1 MFRQIITG
9 LILTACL
16 GAGLGYAHAQDG
28 AEPAGQTDAVEHEWP
43 DRLAGHGGPVKSVVL
58 SEDGTRALT
67 ASFDYTVILWALEG
81 EEGRIIHR
89 LDGHKA
95 AANDVAFV
103 PGTEKAVSV
112 GDDGALAI
120 WDLDEGA
127 LIKLIEDTGEK
138 ALDVAVS
145 LDGTLAAVARWD
157 GTARLFDLG
166 EGREVDRLAGHSGNV
181 NAVAF
186 SQDGLE
192 LYTGG
197 YDGRILVWPIAD
209 GRVSGPS
216 RVLHEAGWGVNV
228 LAALPGASLLAFG
241 TINGEAGV
249 TDLETG
255 DTAILKDGDH
265 PVLALA
271 TSPRAGTFAVGT
283 ADGEIDV
290 FDVETGAVIESYGD
304 LFGPVWGLSFTPEG
318 DQLYRAGLDDH
329 AIRWQVSPNQ
339 PFQRTQSVYPR
350 RFQAYDVDDP
360 GEREFLR
367 KCSVCHTLTTDD
379 ANRAG
384 PTLYGLF
391 GRKAGTVEGYT
402 YSEALKNSDIVWN
415 AETVGRL
422 FDDGPD
428 VVTPGTKMP
437 IQRLKSVERRDALI
451 EYLARATAPDG
462 DNTRTNERRDGAGG
476 ETE

>member
-1 MFRQIITG
+1 MFRRIITCAT
-9 LILTACL
+9 LAVCL
-16 GAGLGYAHAQDG
+16 GFGPGQAIAQDG
-28 AEPAGQTDAVEHEWP
+28 GQSSDRSSDGHHPWP
-43 DRLAGHGGPVKSVVL
+43 DRLVGHGGPVKSVVL
-58 SEDGTRALT
+58 SDDGSRALT

-81 EEGRIIHR
+81 EDGRIIHR
-89 LDGHKA
+89 LNGHQA

-103 PGTEKAVSV
+103 PGTATAVSV

-120 WDLDEGA
+120 WDLERGSLVD
-127 LIKLIEDTGEK
+127 LIEDTGEK

-145 LDGTLAAVARWD
+145 PDGKLAAVARWD
-157 GTARLFDLG
+157 GTARLFDLADK
-166 EGREVDRLAGHSGNV
+166 REVDRLSGHSGNV

-186 SQDGLE
+186 SEDGRDLF
-192 LYTGG
+192 TGG
-197 YDGRILVWPIAD
+197 YDGRILVWPLAE

-216 RVLHEAGWGVNV
+216 RLLHEAGWGVNV

-241 TINGEAGV
+241 TIDGKAGV
-249 TDLETG
+249 VDIAAG
-255 DTAILKDGDH
+255 DTAILKDGEH

-283 ADGEIDV
+283 ADGDIEV
-290 FDVETGAVIESYGD
+290 FDIETGTSVADYGD
-304 LFGPVWGLSFTPEG
+304 LFGPVWGLSFTPQG

-329 AIRWQVSPNQ
+329 AIRWQVSPME
-339 PFQRTQSVYPR
+339 PMKRTQSVYPR
-350 RFQAYDVDDP
+350 RFQAFDVEDP

-367 KCSVCHTLTTDD
+367 KCSVCHTLAPDG

-391 GRKAGTVEGYT
+391 GRAAGSVAGYD
-402 YSEALKNSDIVWN
+402 YSDALKRSDIVWT

-451 EYLARATAPDG
+451 DYLARATAPVG
-462 DNTRTNERRDGAGG
+462 DTNITSDRRDGAGG
-476 ETE
+476 ETK

>member
-1 MFRQIITG
+1 MFRQITG
-9 LILTACL
+9 IAMLTACL
-16 GAGLGYAHAQDG
+16 GFGPGQAFAQG
-28 AEPAGQTDAVEHEWP
+28 AAEQSGHTAKIHDDWP

-58 SEDGTRALT
+58 SKDGTEALT
-67 ASFDYTVILWALEG
+67 ASFDYTVILWALDG
-81 EEGRIIHR
+81 EEGKILHR
-89 LDGHKA
+89 LNGHKA

-103 PGTEKAVSV
+103 PGTAEAVSV

-120 WDLDEGA
+120 WDLENGS

-145 LDGTLAAVARWD
+145 LDGKLAAVARWD
-157 GTARLFDLG
+157 GTARLFDLA
-166 EGREVDRLAGHSGNV
+166 ERREVDRLTGHSGNV

-186 SQDGLE
+186 SQDGRE

-216 RVLHEAGWGVNV
+216 RLLYEAGWGVNV

-241 TINGEAGV
+241 TTDGKAGV
-249 TDLETG
+249 VDLETG
-255 DTAILKDGDH
+255 EPAILKDGEH

-290 FDVETGAVIESYGD
+290 FDIETGARVESYGD
-304 LFGPVWGLSFTPEG
+304 LFGPVWGLSFSPDG

-329 AIRWQVSPNQ
+329 AIRWQVSPNR
-339 PFQRTQSVYPR
+339 PFEPSQSVYPR

-367 KCSVCHTLTTDD
+367 KCSVCHTLTPDD

-391 GRKAGTVEGYT
+391 GRKAGTVEGYPF
-402 YSEALKNSDIVWN
+402 SEALKNSDIVWN

-451 EYLARATAPDG
+451 DYLARATAPDG
-462 DNTRTNERRDGAGG
+462 ETNTTNGRHDGAGG
-476 ETE
+476 ERE